1 MLRRGK
7 IRSSRE
13 RMSVYRKKFDGVTIS
28 PVVASWSVD
37 QK

>member
-1 MLRRGK
+1 
-7 IRSSRE
+7 
-13 RMSVYRKKFDGVTIS
+13 MSVYRKKFDGVTIS